1 MESFK
6 LRKADLLLL
15 AAALVFGAVL
25 AAVLLPCVALGIW
38 LGARWFRHV
47 DEARF
52 RRVVLALLLLMALAG
67 LAPAVLKLAG

>member
-1 MESFK
+1 M
-6 LRKADLLLL
+6 L
-15 AAALVFGAVL
+15 AALVYWGYGLMTVQVFLL